1 LTCNWFEN
9 WLVLTYLRE
18 SLSIFEDD
26 KFREAFV
33 RLPKK
38 RMPHHTSYR
47 FKNIRPTKT
56 QETFDM
62 ICSIEHLMFSFFL
75 ISICLDLLVSLLYM
89 TLNKET
95 AIAHK
100 TKSATLKSSISLYL
114 SLYFFLFLFLSLWH
128 THTYSICITS
138 TQTTFFSSTH
148 IVNKHT
154 LFFFSPSLSLS
165 ISLSLLQDE
174 KPTDRQSF
182 MIPALPRDEAFSETR
197 GAKKGDNLK
206 FLCLLFFY
214 V

>member
-1 LTCNWFEN
+1 M
-9 WLVLTYLRE
+9 LTYLRE

-100 TKSATLKSSISLYL
+100 TKSATLKFV
-114 SLYFFLFLFLSLWH
+114 YF
-128 THTYSICITS
+128 
-138 TQTTFFSSTH
+138 
-148 IVNKHT
+148 
-154 LFFFSPSLSLS
+154 SLS
-165 ISLSLLQDE
+165 ISLFLSL
-174 KPTDRQSF
+174 SF
-182 MIPALPRDEAFSETR
+182 SFCFYRSDTHTRILYALHQHKLRSSLAHTH
-197 GAKKGDNLK
+197 
-206 FLCLLFFY
+206 C
-214 V
+214 

>member
-1 LTCNWFEN
+1 MTCNWFEN

-148 IVNKHT
+148 T
-154 LFFFSPSLSLS
+154 LLINTHYFFLSLSLS
-165 ISLSLLQDE
+165 LTLCCKMKNLQTDKALWSRPSPEMKLLVKHVVQ
-174 KPTDRQSF
+174 
-182 MIPALPRDEAFSETR
+182 
-197 GAKKGDNLK
+197 KKEII
-206 FLCLLFFY
+206 
-214 V
+214 

>member
-1 LTCNWFEN
+1 MTCNWFEN

-75 ISICLDLLVSLLYM
+75 ISISLDLMVSLLYM

-100 TKSATLKSSISLYL
+100 TKSATLKFVYFSL
-114 SLYFFLFLFLSLWH
+114 SLSLSLSLSICFYH
-128 THTYSICITS
+128 SDTHTFCICITS

-148 IVNKHT
+148 T
-154 LFFFSPSLSLS
+154 LLINTHYFFLSLSLS
-165 ISLSLLQDE
+165 LTLCCKMKNLQTDKALWSRPSPEMKLLVKHVVQ
-174 KPTDRQSF
+174 
-182 MIPALPRDEAFSETR
+182 
-197 GAKKGDNLK
+197 KKEII
-206 FLCLLFFY
+206 
-214 V
+214 

>member
-75 ISICLDLLVSLLYM
+75 ISICLDLMVSLLYM

-100 TKSATLKSSISLYL
+100 TKSATLNFVYFSL
-114 SLYFFLFLFLSLWH
+114 SLSLFLSVSVSITLTH
-128 THTYSICITS
+128 THTYCICITS

-148 IVNKHT
+148 T
-154 LFFFSPSLSLS
+154 LLINTHYFFSLLLFLSLSLS
-165 ISLSLLQDE
+165 LCCKMKNLQTDKALWSRPSPEMKLLVKHVVQ
-174 KPTDRQSF
+174 
-182 MIPALPRDEAFSETR
+182 
-197 GAKKGDNLK
+197 KKEII
-206 FLCLLFFY
+206 
-214 V
+214 